1 LLVLLVGLNDAS
13 FVSQRAE
20 AESRPF
26 QSADAV
32 CSQGFFD
39 PTFQPSLQP
48 LSLNPLPTLFFSLS
62 PPHFLAML
70 LFSDIVTNDEL
81 FSDAYDVI
89 EGNEG
94 ITEVDCQMITIKE
107 GDVDIG

>member
-1 LLVLLVGLNDAS
+1 
-13 FVSQRAE
+13 
-20 AESRPF
+20 
-26 QSADAV
+26 
-32 CSQGFFD
+32 
-39 PTFQPSLQP
+39 
-48 LSLNPLPTLFFSLS
+48 
-62 PPHFLAML
+62 ML
-70 LFSDIVTNDEL
+70 LFSDIVTSDEL